1 MELGSCP
8 AMVEEVGAVECGLAA
23 MELSP
28 DLEIVVLVTKEMKV
42 FISQIFVCLCNM
54 LFGIVVIYF
63 AHLILLTDMMILMLH
78 CRLSR

>member
-28 DLEIVVLVTKEMKV
+28 DLQIVVLVTKEMKV

-54 LFGIVVIYF
+54 
-63 AHLILLTDMMILMLH
+63 
-78 CRLSR
+78 

>member
-28 DLEIVVLVTKEMKV
+28 DLELVVLVTKEMKV
-42 FISQIFVCLCNM
+42 FIPQI
-54 LFGIVVIYF
+54 IVLIAF
-63 AHLILLTDMMILMLH
+63 AIF
-78 CRLSR
+78 

>member
-28 DLEIVVLVTKEMKV
+28 DLELVVLVTKEMKV
-42 FISQIFVCLCNM
+42 FISQI
-54 LFGIVVIYF
+54 IVLIAF
-63 AHLILLTDMMILMLH
+63 AIF
-78 CRLSR
+78 RLQL